1 MVPIHV
7 GTLHINQLLYHIYI
21 IFFYLHVLVGTI
33 RYLNLS
39 TFNILQYQY
48 LSLST
53 LIYMDERDKQLPGT
67 SKTWSKNINMPH
79 MYRYILYFDNKILNN
94 IYFRINI
101 NHKQAYLY
109 KIKEKSLPELSFSRT
124 Y

>member
-1 MVPIHV
+1 
-7 GTLHINQLLYHIYI
+7 
-21 IFFYLHVLVGTI
+21 
-33 RYLNLS
+33 
-39 TFNILQYQY
+39 
-48 LSLST
+48 
-53 LIYMDERDKQLPGT
+53 
-67 SKTWSKNINMPH
+67 MPH

-101 NHKQAYLY
+101 NYKQAYLY

>member
-1 MVPIHV
+1 MVPVHA

-21 IFFYLHVLVGTI
+21 IFYISMCSLVPS
-33 RYLNLS
+33 RVAHLP
-39 TFNILQYQY
+39 FY

-53 LIYMDERDKQLPGT
+53 LIYMDERDKQLLGN